1 MVAKKASGVD
11 MSGKTCLV
19 TGAGSPV
26 GREVSKNLA
35 TMGAVVVL
43 ASHDF
48 GQLEATRSAIVGARP
63 SAQLDPHTVDL
74 GKRLSINDFASVI
87 LERHQR
93 LDVVVNVVHRSS
105 RTKIEADLGTEL
117 TWMANVL
124 GPYMLLDRL
133 LELLK
138 SSAPARIVQVV
149 SPYAGG
155 LDLTDTDYDTRSYSG
170 IKAYRQSMQAARLL
184 AYGLSSNY
192 GIHGLSVNACVPG
205 VVRGDPG
212 ANFFA
217 NLMAVAPAKGAET
230 PTWLATAP
238 EAAGQTGKLF
248 MSKEVIKDKLRDA
261 SDVQTLWHT
270 LGVQANQAVL

>member
-1 MVAKKASGVD
+1 MKATKGEQVD

-19 TGAGSPV
+19 TEAGSAV
-26 GREVSKNLA
+26 GREISRSLA
-35 TMGAVVVL
+35 KMGAVVVL

-48 GQLEATRSAIVGARP
+48 GAVEAARSVIIGEKP
-63 SAQLDPHTVDL
+63 SALLDPHTLDL
-74 GKRLSINDFASVI
+74 GKRLSINDFASVF
-87 LERHQR
+87 LERHKR

-124 GPYMLLDRL
+124 GPYMLLERL
-133 LELLK
+133 LEVLK
-138 SSAPARIVQVV
+138 ASAPARVVQVV

-155 LDLTDTDYDTRSYSG
+155 LDLTDTDYDCRSYSG

-184 AYGLSSNY
+184 AYGISTNY
-192 GIHGLSVNACVPG
+192 GIHGISANACVPG
-205 VVRGDPG
+205 VIRGDPG

-217 NLMAVAPAKGAET
+217 NLMATSPVSGAIT
-230 PTWLATAP
+230 PTWLASST
-238 EAAGQTGKLF
+238 EVSSFTGKLY
-248 MSKEVIKDKLRDA
+248 MGKEEVKDKLRDA

>member
-1 MVAKKASGVD
+1 MVATKRSDVD

-19 TGAGSPV
+19 TGAGSAV
-26 GREVSKNLA
+26 GCEVSKNLA
-35 TMGAVVVL
+35 MMGAVVIL

-48 GQLEATRSAIVGARP
+48 GALEETRSAIVGARP
-63 SAQLDPHTVDL
+63 SAQLDLHTVDF
-74 GKRLSINDFASVI
+74 GKRLSIKDFASVI
-87 LERHQR
+87 LERHRR

-105 RTKIEADLGTEL
+105 QTKVEADLGTEL

-124 GPYMLLDRL
+124 GPYMVLDRL

-155 LDLTDTDYDTRSYSG
+155 LDLSDTDFDTRSYSG
-170 IKAYRQSMQAARLL
+170 VKAYRQSMHAARLL
-184 AYGLSSNY
+184 AYGLNTNY
-192 GIHGLSVNACVPG
+192 GIHGLSANACTPG

-212 ANFFA
+212 ANFVA
-217 NLMAVAPAKGAET
+217 NLMAVAPAKAAET
-230 PTWLATAP
+230 PTWLASSP
-238 EAAGQTGKLF
+238 EVAGQTGKF
-248 MSKEVIKDKLRDA
+248 FVNKKAVKDKLRDA

-270 LGVQANQAVL
+270 LGVQANQAML